1 MTNFSGTYL
10 NNDVEFL
17 LTPINLPSTDIM
29 DKEKLIQS
37 KKSHYSEMITYEK
50 KPSDKYKEIFYQSLS
65 SYEKMFAQDTVN
77 LAYKILEDF
86 EEEEEITLVS
96 LARAG
101 TPIGVLLRRF
111 LSIISQKTISHYCVS
126 IIRDVGL
133 DLNAINYIVQ
143 KHKDTS
149 LVFIDGWT
157 GKGVIGNQL
166 KESIKTYNIEKN
178 TSISGNLYVV
188 LDISGTAYYG
198 ASHEDYLIP
207 SAIFN
212 STISGL
218 ISRTIYNKDYLQS
231 TDFHGYVFYDYLKE
245 EDISIWF
252 IEHILNI
259 MLTMKKTDKKE
270 YTDLTHIS
278 YNTIEYFKN
287 LLQLNN
293 INYIKPGIGEA
304 TRVMLRRVPDKL
316 YVQSKTHFGV
326 QHLLLLAKEKNV
338 EIIEKEDLF
347 YHAVAIIKE
356 LD

>member
-1 MTNFSGTYL
+1 MTQFSGTYL
-10 NNDVEFL
+10 IHDVEFL
-17 LTPINLPSTDIM
+17 LTPVNLPSTDIL

-37 KKSHYSEMITYEK
+37 QKSHYSEMITYEK
-50 KPSDKYKEIFYQSLS
+50 SPSDKYKEIFYQSLS
-65 SYEKMFAQDTVN
+65 NYEKIFAQDTVN

-86 EEEEEITLVS
+86 KKENSITLVS

-101 TPIGVLLRRF
+101 TPIGVLLKRF
-111 LSIISQKTISHYCVS
+111 LSLVSDKPIYHYCVS
-126 IIRDVGL
+126 IIRDIGL
-133 DLNAINYIVQ
+133 DINAIDHIL
-143 KHKDTS
+143 KTHKDTT

-166 KESIKTYNIEKN
+166 KESINSYNTEHN
-178 TSISGNLYVV
+178 TFISGNLYVV
-188 LDISGTAYYG
+188 LDISGTAHYG

-218 ISRTIYNKDYLQS
+218 ISRTIYNKEYLKL
-231 TDFHGYVFYDYLKE
+231 TDFHGYVFYDYLLKD
-245 EDISIWF
+245 DISIWF
-252 IEHILNI
+252 VEHILSI

-338 EIIEKEDLF
+338 EVIEKEDLF